1 MAMDT
6 GSRFVEIHDPFSVDA
21 GGMKCEIGR
30 KFISW
35 RGEPTFGTA
44 VGSLRERFFLP
55 IPAQAGLRQSRLE
68 GIDLHGATPE
78 RFGFAG

>member
-1 MAMDT
+1 MALDT
-6 GSRFVEIHDPFSVDA
+6 GSCFVKMHDPFSVGP